1 MEIGN
6 TGGNPV
12 AIKEGKMAVI
22 TISRQ
27 YGSGGT
33 EIALLV
39 CELLA
44 YQLVDKEIIARA
56 VEEVGLTTGEVVGF
70 TEHHSKMR
78 MFVDRLLYP
87 GPNVV
92 AEVAVRSFGE
102 GKETLAI
109 EELDKAEA
117 LNLVR
122 SAIHAGYKN
131 GDAVILGRGGQAIL
145 QDMPGVLHVRI
156 VAPMKDRVLRIQGRA
171 HIDMERAHQLALRR
185 DRKRF
190 DYLRDL
196 FDVDINEPTLYH
208 MVLNTG
214 KLGVDDAAQMI
225 VHAASLLKPSPQPF

>member
-1 MEIGN
+1 
-6 TGGNPV
+6 
-12 AIKEGKMAVI
+12 MAVI

-33 EIALLV
+33 EIALRV
-39 CELLA
+39 CNLLD
-44 YQLVDKEIIARA
+44 YRFVDKEIIARA
-56 VEEVGLTTGEVVGF
+56 VDEVGLTSGEVVAF

-92 AEVAVRSFGE
+92 AEVAVRGL
-102 GKETLAI
+102 GDGQETVAV

-131 GDAVILGRGGQAIL
+131 GNAVILGRGGQAIL
-145 QDMPGVLHVRI
+145 GELPGVLHVRI
-156 VAPMKDRVLRIQGRA
+156 VAPMKDRVLRLQERA

-185 DRKRF
+185 DRKRYE
-190 DYLRDL
+190 YLRDL
-196 FDVDINEPTLYH
+196 FGVDINEPTLYH
-208 MVLNTG
+208 LVINTG
-214 KLGVDDAAQMI
+214 KLEIGDAARVI
-225 VHAASLLKPSPQPF
+225 VHATSQLIPAPRTVGAA